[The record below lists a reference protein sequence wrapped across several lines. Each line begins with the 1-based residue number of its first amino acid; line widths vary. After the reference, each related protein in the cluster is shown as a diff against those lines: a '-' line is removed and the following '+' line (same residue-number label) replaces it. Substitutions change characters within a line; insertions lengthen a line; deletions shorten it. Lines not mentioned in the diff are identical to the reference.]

1 LWRNCVE
8 LVERPLPPWRDE
20 DDHDPMA
27 SALCVKSMRLGSSW
41 EALLTVVA
49 DKSAPLLYGGAALVA
64 LQRLLKMLMDWQ
76 QHRMNL
82 RERRAKFD

>member
-1 LWRNCVE
+1 MR
-8 LVERPLPPWRDE
+8 
-20 DDHDPMA
+20 
-27 SALCVKSMRLGSSW
+27 RLGSSW

-82 RERRAKFD
+82 RVHSPTVQAIPLRNRTNINYDGAVG